1 MAWKLEKKIFCVTT
15 YIETKSYK
23 TVQTCFR
30 RKFNFNTYPGKSQ
43 IFLWHRNFQIYGTVN
58 KRSKKLE
65 NPSSGRKLSARSAD
79 NVEASRVSVGRSPKK
94 SIRRRSS
101 ELGISRSS
109 LHKILTQDLHLYS
122 VRIATFI
129 YSSID
134 LKVTMPQEYLG
145 FSRISV
151 EIKLPAEACF
161 NSLIGF
167 SLYISRDA
175 KNFFF

>member
-1 MAWKLEKKIFCVTT
+1 MAWKLEEKIFCVTT

-23 TVQTCFR
+23 TVQTRFR

-43 IFLWHRNFQIYGTVN
+43 IFLWYRNFQIYGTVN

-79 NVEASRVSVGRSPKK
+79 NVEASRVSVGRSSKK

-109 LHKILTQDLHLYS
+109 LHRILTQDLNLYPY
-122 VRIATFI
+122 R
-129 YSSID
+129 
-134 LKVTMPQEYLG
+134 
-145 FSRISV
+145 FS
-151 EIKLPAEACF
+151 
-161 NSLIGF
+161 
-167 SLYISRDA
+167 
-175 KNFFF
+175 NFLLRLFTVP